1 MDIITTIGPSSAYV
15 RSLKLLSDSGAN
27 YFRINLS
34 HSDEASLAE
43 YINII
48 ESSGLRVSLDTQ
60 GAQIRLGDV
69 NGVICCWRAC

>member
-43 YINII
+43 YNII

-60 GAQIRLGDV
+60 GA
-69 NGVICCWRAC
+69 NPSW